1 MVERVIRRLAT
12 AAIVGLLGC
21 AAFPPLAT
29 APSVDLQRYAGT
41 WYEIASFPNRFQR
54 GCVATRATYTPRPDG
69 TIGVRNECRRGTLD
83 APPDVIHGKA
93 WVVDPATRSRLQVQF
108 FWPFRGAYDI
118 IYVDPDYR
126 TALVGHPSRD
136 YLWILSRTPELDDP
150 TYQALVTLAATRGF
164 DVARLQRTPQ
174 RP

>member
-1 MVERVIRRLAT
+1 MRWV
-12 AAIVGLLGC
+12 AAAAVAVLLGC
-21 AAFPPLAT
+21 GSHAPLAT

-83 APPDVIHGKA
+83 APVDVIDGKA
-93 WVVDPATRSRLQVQF
+93 WVVDPATRSRLAVQF
-108 FWPFRGAYDI
+108 VWPFRGAYDI
-118 IYVDPDYR
+118 LWVDPDYM
-126 TALVGHPSRD
+126 TAVVGHPSRS
-136 YLWILSRTPELDDP
+136 YLWILSRTPQLAEA
-150 TYQALVTLAATRGF
+150 TYQALVARAAAQGF